1 MAVLP
6 QSNPAADISQ
16 GVQFQQWPGK
26 TWRIDK
32 QSGRIAGF
40 ADDWEAVRQ
49 AVEIILHIERFRW
62 QIYQPSTGMEWNG
75 LIGQD
80 PGYVAR
86 EVQRRMDAALKMDD
100 RVQGISAF
108 SYQIN
113 GDIFAASLTVDT
125 VFGPV
130 QTGVEV
136 ILP

>member
-49 AVEIILHIERFRW
+49 AVEIMLHIERF
-62 QIYQPSTGMEWNG
+62 
-75 LIGQD
+75 L
-80 PGYVAR
+80 
-86 EVQRRMDAALKMDD
+86 
-100 RVQGISAF
+100 SA
-108 SYQIN
+108 IHRH
-113 GDIFAASLTVDT
+113 
-125 VFGPV
+125 
-130 QTGVEV
+130 GVERSDRAGPGLCGPGSAAAHGCR
-136 ILP
+136 IENG

>member
-1 MAVLP
+1 MPTLP
-6 QSNPAADISQ
+6 TASIDLSAGVTFVSQPSRTWYINKETNRIQGECDGWQS
-16 GVQFQQWPGK
+16 
-26 TWRIDK
+26 
-32 QSGRIAGF
+32 
-40 ADDWEAVRQ
+40 VRQ
-49 AVEIILHIERFRW
+49 AVEIILNVERFRW

-113 GDIFAASLTVDT
+113 GDILAASLTVDT

-136 ILP
+136 TLP